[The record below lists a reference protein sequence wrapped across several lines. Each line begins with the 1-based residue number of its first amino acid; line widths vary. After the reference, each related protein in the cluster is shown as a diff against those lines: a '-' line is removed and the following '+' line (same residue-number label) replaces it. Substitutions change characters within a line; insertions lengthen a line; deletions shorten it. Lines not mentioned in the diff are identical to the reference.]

1 MENHISQTRNYCF
14 IGLFLCFCSF
24 FWLSYESYTNEKDF
38 LKRLAQNEKRETF
51 RVKTNRLDRALT
63 FYLEMAIKTKGGNW
77 KSHYQQAIKK
87 WKNSAIEIQPGASK
101 MFLISPFI
109 KRIKFEKVLWSAL
122 KKNDHK
128 KVLLLFQS
136 YEYKVIK
143 ERSSFLDPTTQ
154 SFHSKKMYQLR
165 LKGLILHLDELL
177 KIAAQN
183 NPQKI
188 ESFYKKKLDE
198 MVIKIKNLME
208 AEVPKGPLLEQEM
221 KAYLLLKKGF
231 QKKASDIL
239 RNSTYLKQKDIFLKG
254 LYDLEKQISLKTK
267 KSRSNSKLKMLLFF
281 FVFLFT
287 SLFLFSSSLLCM
299 RLQKWHKKLM
309 ERNKRLSKY
318 QKHLFHTQEKEREKI
333 SREVHDLLG
342 QNATALKMNLNLL
355 KNRKNL
361 GPDIE
366 ERINDMIGLTGQII
380 TDIKQMAF
388 DLRPSVLDHF
398 GLLSALESE
407 LTLFGTRSGMSVQ
420 FKSPPN
426 FIPRMEKHIESNLF
440 RIIQEGLTN
449 IGRHSKAK
457 NILLEI
463 ENNQPFLTIK
473 LKDDGIG
480 FDLEQKDQNKSLG
493 ILGMKE
499 RCLMIKAEFNIFSQ
513 KKYGTQLEI
522 SFKFKSC

>member
-38 LKRLAQNEKRETF
+38 LKRLTQSEKRETF
-51 RVKTNRLDRALT
+51 KAQTNRLDKALS
-63 FYLEMAIKTKGGNW
+63 FYLDMAIETNDDKW
-77 KSHYQQAIKK
+77 KSHYQQANKEWQSSAKNIKRD
-87 WKNSAIEIQPGASK
+87 PSK
-101 MFLISPFI
+101 TFLTSPFI
-109 KRIKFEKVLWSAL
+109 KRIQFEKRFWSAL
-122 KKNDHK
+122 KNNDHK
-128 KVLLLFQS
+128 KILLDLHS
-136 YEYKVIK
+136 PEYKVIK
-143 ERSSFLDPTTQ
+143 ERSSFLNPTTR
-154 SFHSKKMYQLR
+154 SFHSKKIHQLR
-165 LKGLILHLDELL
+165 LKVLTLHLDELL
-177 KIAAQN
+177 KIAATD

-188 ESFYKKKLDE
+188 DSFYRKKLDE
-198 MVIKIKNLME
+198 TIMKIKTLMKKG
-208 AEVPKGPLLEQEM
+208 VPKSSLLGKEI
-221 KAYLLLKKGF
+221 KVDFLLKKGF
-231 QKKASDIL
+231 KKKALDIL
-239 RNSTYLKQKDIFLKG
+239 RSSSYLKQKDIYLKG
-254 LYDLEKQISLKTK
+254 LHDLEKQISLKTEES
-267 KSRSNSKLKMLLFF
+267 KSNAKLKMLLFF

-299 RLQKWHKKLM
+299 RLQKWHSKLM

-318 QKHLFHTQEKEREKI
+318 QKHLFHTQEREREKI
-333 SREVHDLLG
+333 SRDVHDLLG
-342 QNATALKMNLNLL
+342 QNATALKMNLNLM
-355 KNRKNL
+355 KNKKNL
-361 GPDIE
+361 GPDME
-366 ERINDMIGLTGQII
+366 ERVSDMIGLTGQII

-407 LTLFGTRSGMSVQ
+407 LNLFGTRSGMNVQ
-420 FKSPPN
+420 FNSPPN
-426 FIPRMEKHIESNLF
+426 FTPRMEEHIESNLF

-463 ENNQPFLTIK
+463 ENDHPFLRIK
-473 LKDDGIG
+473 LNDDGIG
-480 FDLEQKDQNKSLG
+480 FDLEQKDKNKSLG

-522 SFKFKSC
+522 SFKFRPS